1 MKPPELVAEYIDDEI
16 LHKYVDG
23 QTSAEKI
30 YEIILD
36 ESINFIEGLVSGSE
50 DEEKIL
56 ISCYCAIGSNKETI
70 IDYITD
76 VWLWQEEEE

>member
-1 MKPPELVAEYIDDEI
+1 MRLPELVAEYIDDEI
-16 LHKYVDG
+16 LPNYADG
-23 QTSAEKI
+23 HNSAEKI

-36 ESINFIEGLVSGSE
+36 ESINFIEGLASGPE

-56 ISCYCAIGSNKETI
+56 ISCYCATGSNKETI

-76 VWLWQEEEE
+76 VWLW